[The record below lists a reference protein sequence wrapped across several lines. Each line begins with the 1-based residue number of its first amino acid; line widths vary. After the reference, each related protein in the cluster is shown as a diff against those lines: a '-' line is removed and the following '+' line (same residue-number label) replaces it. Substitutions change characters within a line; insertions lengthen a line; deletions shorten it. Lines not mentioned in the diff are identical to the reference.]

1 MERNKGERKSII
13 MKINFKKKKSAFS
26 IIEIMAV
33 LFIVTIGMVGMM
45 NLISQSIRVQRLN
58 KHTLVAY
65 QLAQEGIELVRVIR
79 DDNWLAEE
87 SSKVEFINAMNP
99 GSYCIDYS
107 NVELGENINDAC
119 RLYLNSNDFYVHDEG
134 TDNIETPYSRL
145 ITIEKYEEEGS
156 EEENYAV
163 AVTVKITWEDVS
175 GILEYEAETRL
186 YDWY

>member
-1 MERNKGERKSII
+1 

-33 LFIVTIGMVGMM
+33 VFIVTIGMVGMM
-45 NLISQSIRVQRLN
+45 NLIGQSIRVQRLN
-58 KHTLVAY
+58 EHTLVAY

-87 SSKVEFINAMNP
+87 INSVEFINAMNP

-107 NVELGENINDAC
+107 NVELGSNINSPC
-119 RLYLNSNDFYVHDEG
+119 RLYLNSNDFYVH
-134 TDNIETPYSRL
+134 TDSIDSTETPYSRL
-145 ITIEKYEEEGS
+145 IIIEEYIEEGS